1 MASDVVTYVAV
12 SLDGYIAEEGGS
24 VGFLDDFGSE
34 EYDFD
39 GFLAGVGGLV
49 MGSKTYEQILDWG
62 WPYGDTPALV
72 LTSRDLP
79 ILEGADITFASTA
92 TAAAVREYAVTIDT
106 RLWVMGGGQ
115 VITDG
120 LDQGAIDTLEIYV
133 IPKVL
138 GTGVPLFTRPL
149 ATRLS
154 LVQSRAFSN
163 GVVKLLYSTS

>member
-1 MASDVVTYVAV
+1 VVAYVAV
-12 SLDGYIAEEGGS
+12 SVDGYIADEDGS
-24 VGFLDDFGSE
+24 VGFLDDSGSE

-39 GFLAGVGGLV
+39 GFLDDSGGLV
-49 MGSKTYEQILDWG
+49 MRSKTYEQILEWG
-62 WPYGDTPALV
+62 WPYRDTPALV

-79 ILEGADITFASTA
+79 ILEGVDITFASTA
-92 TAAAVREYAVTIDT
+92 TAAAMREYAVTVDT

-115 VITDG
+115 VTTDG
-120 LDQGAIDTLEIYV
+120 LDQGAIDTLEVYL

-154 LVQSRAFSN
+154 HVQSHAFSN